1 MANEINN
8 QLYDTYGDRWYSAYD
23 DPVALLRA
31 ESKTKVPWVL
41 EKLTAAGISRGA
53 SLLDVGCGG
62 GFLSN
67 ALAEKDFTVT
77 GVDISADSLLV
88 AARHDRTGRARYV
101 HGDAYALP
109 FPDRSFAIVTAMD
122 FLEHVEDPARAI
134 REISRVLQPGGL
146 FFYHTFNRN
155 PIAGLLV
162 IKMVEWLVANTPKN
176 MHLYR
181 MFLKPREVEK
191 YCRENGMEVQEVVGL
206 RPIFSTIPIGRI
218 FSGVVPESLTFKVV
232 RSTLI
237 SYMGYAKKPA
247 G

>member
-41 EKLTAAGISRGA
+41 EKLAEEGVSQGA

-67 ALAEKDFTVT
+67 ALGEKDFTVT
-77 GVDISADSLLV
+77 GLDISADSLLV
-88 AARHDRTGRARYV
+88 AARHDRTGRVRYV

-109 FPDRSFAIVTAMD
+109 FPDHSFRVVTAMD

-155 PIAGLLV
+155 PIAGLVV
-162 IKMVEWLVANTPKN
+162 IKVVEWLVANTPKH

-181 MFLKPREVEK
+181 MFLKPREVAL

-206 RPIFSTIPIGRI
+206 RPILSTIPLRRI
-218 FSGVVPESLTFKVV
+218 FSGVVPESLAFKVV